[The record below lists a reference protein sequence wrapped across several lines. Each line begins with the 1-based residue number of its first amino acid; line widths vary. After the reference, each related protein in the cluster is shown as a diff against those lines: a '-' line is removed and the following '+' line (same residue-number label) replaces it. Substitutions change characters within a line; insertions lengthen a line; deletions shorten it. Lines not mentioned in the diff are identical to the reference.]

1 MRYLCVALRYEYSWR
16 RVPEL
21 ERPGK
26 VRTAPI
32 AVDHRKEVNSI
43 RGHLTAGTSKSKDR
57 SSPSSYG
64 TPKGFRS
71 PLSSP
76 LVGNA
81 AQVSCASYLG
91 PSQAMRPMESS
102 DLKGCPIG
110 GEK

>member
-1 MRYLCVALRYEYSWR
+1 MCYLCVALRYEYSWR

-81 AQVSCASYLG
+81 AQVSWASYL
-91 PSQAMRPMESS
+91 
-102 DLKGCPIG
+102 
-110 GEK
+110 